1 MNKFIVRLPGGN
13 QAKKDVSKPK
23 QTNNPKCQSTQAYL
37 DLGQKSLGT
46 TKKCVLCSMFYVI
59 DDEDD
64 VRSHTEF
71 CRKVFVCHWN
81 DLFHYTNNMYDYVR
95 LQANK
100 APTIPTLTGH
110 SVVSDFGDCGEAIL
124 RVKLG
129 QSPHTAIIEQIV
141 KLAIVELGSTEDL
154 VCLAKTIPL
163 CHIFQWC
170 ILQYIRVY
178 SIV

>member
-71 CRKVFVCHWN
+71 CRKVYSSC
-81 DLFHYTNNMYDYVR
+81 YD
-95 LQANK
+95 
-100 APTIPTLTGH
+100 IDTLLTFTH
-110 SVVSDFGDCGEAIL
+110 
-124 RVKLG
+124 
-129 QSPHTAIIEQIV
+129 
-141 KLAIVELGSTEDL
+141 
-154 VCLAKTIPL
+154 
-163 CHIFQWC
+163 
-170 ILQYIRVY
+170 
-178 SIV
+178 

>member
-46 TKKCVLCSMFYVI
+46 TKKCVLCSMLYVI

-71 CRKVFVCHWN
+71 CK
-81 DLFHYTNNMYDYVR
+81 
-95 LQANK
+95 K
-100 APTIPTLTGH
+100 
-110 SVVSDFGDCGEAIL
+110 
-124 RVKLG
+124 
-129 QSPHTAIIEQIV
+129 
-141 KLAIVELGSTEDL
+141 
-154 VCLAKTIPL
+154 
-163 CHIFQWC
+163 
-170 ILQYIRVY
+170 VY
-178 SIV
+178 SCGYDIDALLTDQNASVLLRSRQTKRHRYLP